1 MIERLKSWLVGY
13 QKEKSLKPADEERL
27 ELLKKGPIPRHV
39 AIIMD
44 GNGRWAQKRGMP
56 RIAGHRAGMKTV
68 RHITR
73 AADDLGIEAL
83 TLYSFS
89 TENWKRPQDEV
100 NYLMGLPEEFLR
112 TDLDELVRRN
122 IRVGMV
128 GREEEL
134 PEHTLRAIEGFKAG
148 TEGNTGMMLSF
159 ALNYGARSEMI
170 QAVKWIIDD
179 VESGKVDKGEVDEG
193 LFDQYLY
200 TSNLPDPDLMIRTSG
215 EVRISNF
222 MLWQLAYSELWFTDG
237 LWPDFSRE
245 LFYKAIEDFQRR
257 SRRYGAV

>member
-1 MIERLKSWLVGY
+1 MIQRLKKWLVGY
-13 QKEKSLKPADEERL
+13 QADEDHGDQERL
-27 ELLKKGPIPRHV
+27 AALKEGPLPRHI

-44 GNGRWAQKRGMP
+44 GNGRWAKKRGMP

-68 RHITR
+68 RDITR

-128 GREEEL
+128 GCEEGL
-134 PEHTLRAIEGFKAG
+134 PPHTLRAIQGFKEG
-148 TEGNTGMMLSF
+148 TAGNTGMILSF
-159 ALNYGARSEMI
+159 ALNYGARTEI
-170 QAVKWIIDD
+170 IHGIHQIIDD
-179 VESGKVDKGEVDEG
+179 VKSGKMDKDEIDESVFG
-193 LFDQYLY
+193 QYLY
-200 TSNLPDPDLMIRTSG
+200 TANLPDPDLMIRTSG

-222 MLWQLAYSELWFTDG
+222 MLWQIAYSEFWFTDVQ
-237 LWPDFSRE
+237 WPDFSRE
-245 LFYKAIEDFQRR
+245 TFYQAIEDFQRR